1 MSVRTFLVIETGGTI
16 GGAVGRPAHGDG
28 LGHPEALSAYLSPIL
43 ADLRR
48 DWIIDAHADTAEVA
62 QLDSS
67 NISPTHWTAIASLIA
82 DEYEKYEG
90 FVVLHGT
97 NTLAY
102 TSAALAFALP
112 NLNKPVI
119 LTGSQI
125 PYGRSPSD
133 APLNLA
139 NALRVAAYPHGGG
152 LRGVVCVFG
161 SYIIAGTRAKKATE
175 FALDAFIPFGSG
187 ELGRIGRQI
196 AMDQEN
202 IARHHEYLN
211 HTAGAA
217 VTREDL
223 IVQSDFDMRILSLTE
238 YPGMDAVMFG
248 DALSYLIDEDRDA
261 PVRGVVIRAFGAG
274 DVSENLHP
282 CLEFLAEKRVPVV
295 VTTQAPQGVS
305 TFRVNHPGRVLAER
319 GLAIPAHDMS
329 IEAMTTKLGW
339 LLAQPDNDYGQL
351 WRLMETDLRGE
362 IRIRP
367 DLR

>member
-1 MSVRTFLVIETGGTI
+1 MAEQNYLIIQTGGTI
-16 GGAVGRPAHGDG
+16 GGEVADPTHTDG
-28 LGHPEALSAYLSPIL
+28 LGHPGGLSAHLDPIL

-48 DWIIDAHADTAEVA
+48 DWNIDAHAETVEVA
-62 QLDSS
+62 RLDSS
-67 NISPTHWTAIASLIA
+67 DILPAHWGAVAGVVA
-82 DEYEKYEG
+82 ERYEEFNG

-102 TSAALAFALP
+102 TCAALAFSLP

-161 SYIIAGTRAKKATE
+161 SYVIAGTRAKKATE
-175 FALDAFIPFGSG
+175 FALDAFVPFAGG
-187 ELGRIGRQI
+187 ELGRIGRVI
-196 AMDQEN
+196 AMNQESVS
-202 IARHHEYLN
+202 RHHDYLN
-211 HTAGAA
+211 QPAGAA
-217 VTREDL
+217 LTGGDL
-223 IVQSDFDMRILSLTE
+223 IVQSNFDMRILSLTE
-238 YPGMDAVMFG
+238 FPGMDPVMFG
-248 DALSYLIDEDRDA
+248 DALRYLVDEDRAA

-274 DVSENLHP
+274 DISHDLHQ
-282 CLEFLAEKRVPVV
+282 CLEFLAKKEVPVV

-319 GLAIPAHDMS
+319 ELAIPAHDMS

-339 LLAQPDNDYGQL
+339 LLAQSPTYDQIR
-351 WRLMETDLRGE
+351 RLMQTDLRGE
-362 IRIRP
+362 ITIRP